1 MRHALLNRSAGERLN
16 DSVPCTL
23 LARSAKCAT
32 PLYATFSEPVA
43 SSGTLACICFRTP
56 RCLYQLCGSSRVAL
70 HFLYLVAFM
79 RASTGSDIK
88 TVSSRVV
95 VAVVVVADI
104 R

>member
-1 MRHALLNRSAGERLN
+1 MQHSVSLLLHQVHLPASA
-16 DSVPCTL
+16 S
-23 LARSAKCAT
+23 ARRA
-32 PLYATFSEPVA
+32 
-43 SSGTLACICFRTP
+43 ACISCAARAAW
-56 RCLYQLCGSSRVAL
+56 RSLCGSSRVAL